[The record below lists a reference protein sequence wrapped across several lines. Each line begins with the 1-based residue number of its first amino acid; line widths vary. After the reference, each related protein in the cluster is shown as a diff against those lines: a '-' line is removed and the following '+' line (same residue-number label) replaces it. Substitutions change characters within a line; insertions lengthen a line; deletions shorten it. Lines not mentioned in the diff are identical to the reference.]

1 MSSSSPPESFEPQRI
16 EQSDFDSGYRVV
28 RGLFRFVLGAALV
41 ALALTLTLRP
51 EYWPY
56 ATVVAILALLAYVAV
71 TTKLRL
77 RLETAKEEIAARGD
91 RPYQPG
97 DFSDED
103 EDPWDV

>member
-16 EQSDFDSGYRVV
+16 EQADFDSGYRVV

-77 RLETAKEEIAARGD
+77 RLESAKEEIAARGD
-91 RPYQPG
+91 RPYEPG

-103 EDPWDV
+103 EDGWE